1 MVDKIL
7 MTIGLTGFVIALISG
22 SFELFQLERKIEDS
36 EKRIIVLETKLGI
49 DQCHKN

>member
-1 MVDKIL
+1 MLDKIL
-7 MTIGLTGFVIALISG
+7 LTITLTGICICFLAICFCI
-22 SFELFQLERKIEDS
+22 FELDGRTSYL